1 MMANVHN
8 KKIWLFWTAIMIAMA
23 SYLASIMTQGEDK
36 TLFMPGELTAGH
48 YQIELSCDSCHK
60 GSFTDRSSMLETCV
74 ECHGDQRKKPFDSH
88 PKAKFTDPRNADRLR
103 NINALECISCHVEH
117 QPHNVRAHGVTQP
130 EDFCVHCHKDIGKD
144 RPSHQGMTFD
154 TCASAGCHN
163 YHNNRALYTDF
174 LIKHLDEPDVL
185 ETRVVPQREFVKVLE
200 EVMTYPHDS
209 YPVTKLTTQDMDAP
223 ANINASKAINNDW
236 LTTAHANAGVNC
248 SACHMQSS
256 AEGVKKVWVEKPD
269 HNSCKSCH
277 DMEVKH
283 FTQGKHGMRLAVG
296 LSPMSPAEA
305 RLPMKPDATDKI
317 VECNSCHAAHR
328 YDVKAAA
335 VDSCLSCHD
344 DEHSRA
350 FKQSAHYR
358 LWQQELQN
366 ELPEG
371 SGVSC
376 ATCHMPRIEADVSDW
391 LQRIMVQHNQNASLR
406 PNEKMMRPAC
416 LHCHGLGFSID
427 ALADEKLI
435 LNNFNGSPSV
445 HVESMDMARAYKER
459 HEKEKS
465 TAE

>member
-1 MMANVHN
+1 
-8 KKIWLFWTAIMIAMA
+8 MIAMA

-60 GSFTDRSSMLETCV
+60 GSFTDRASMLETCV

-88 PKAKFTDPRNADRLR
+88 PKAKFTDPRNADRLK

-117 QPHNVRAHGVTQP
+117 QPHNVKAHGVTQP
-130 EDFCVHCHKDIGKD
+130 DDFCVHCHKDIGKD
-144 RPSHQGMTFD
+144 RPSHQGMEFD

-174 LIKHLDEPDVL
+174 LIKHMDEPDL
-185 ETRVVPQREFVKVLE
+185 LSKTVVPERQYVKVLDE
-200 EVMTYPHDS
+200 IVTYPHDL
-209 YPVTKLTTQDMDAP
+209 YPVKKLSTNDIDAP
-223 ANINASKAINNDW
+223 SNIKTSKDIKKDW

-248 SACHMQSS
+248 SACHMQAPEQG
-256 AEGVKKVWVEKPD
+256 AEKVWLENPD

-283 FTQGKHGMRLAVG
+283 FVQGKHGMRLGVG
-296 LSPMSPAEA
+296 LDAMSPAEA
-305 RLPMKPDATDKI
+305 RLPMKADALDKKL
-317 VECNSCHAAHR
+317 ECNTCHAAHR

-335 VDSCLSCHD
+335 VDSCLTCHD
-344 DEHSRA
+344 DGHSRA
-350 FKQSAHYR
+350 YKQSSHYR
-358 LWQQELQN
+358 LWKKELVG

-376 ATCHMPRIEADVSDW
+376 ATCHMPRVEADVSDW
-391 LQRIMVQHNQNASLR
+391 LQRIMVQHNQNATLS
-406 PNEKMMRPAC
+406 PNEKMIRPAC
-416 LHCHGLGFSID
+416 LQCHGLGFSID
-427 ALADEKLI
+427 ALADENLI
-435 LNNFNGSPSV
+435 LNNFNGRPSV
-445 HVESMDMARAYKER
+445 HIESIDMAKAYKER

-465 TAE
+465 AVQ